1 MMALLAQTDDQDTA
15 QHLLPFTTFQA
26 LVRSIVEPT
35 LVELNNALPTL
46 QGTTLE

>member
-26 LVRSIVEPT
+26 LVRSIIELT
-35 LVELNNALPTL
+35 LVELNNALPAL
-46 QGTTLE
+46 QGPTLE